1 MTASDFKCLFLPCH
15 KQMYWVAMRL
25 TANTVEAE
33 DLVQEAFMRLWLKR
47 NELHDVVSP
56 LSFGIRTMR
65 NIFLDRLRKRH
76 IRESDRDLAEVTITE
91 NATAESSLI
100 ATETLQSILLL
111 IEKLP
116 EQQRRIITMKDLEG
130 MTYEQIAQQTGLSEA
145 GVRTSLSRA
154 RQALRQQFK
163 ANNHDET
170 I

>member
-25 TANTVEAE
+25 TANTAEAE

-47 NELHDVVSP
+47 NDIHDLESP

-65 NIFLDRLRKRH
+65 NIFIDKQRRRH
-76 IRESDRDLAEVTITE
+76 IEERDCDPASIVVKENSTADSNMIAAETMQRV
-91 NATAESSLI
+91 
-100 ATETLQSILLL
+100 LLL

-130 MTYEQIAQQTGLSEA
+130 YTFEQIAQQTGLSEA

-154 RQALRQQFK
+154 RQTIRQQFK
-163 ANNHDET
+163 TNNEDET

>member
-25 TANTVEAE
+25 TGNTVEAE

-47 NELHDVVSP
+47 NDIHDLESP

-65 NIFLDRLRKRH
+65 NIFIDKQRRRH
-76 IRESDRDLAEVTITE
+76 IEERDCDPANIVVKENSTADSNMIAAETMQRV
-91 NATAESSLI
+91 
-100 ATETLQSILLL
+100 LLL

-130 MTYEQIAQQTGLSEA
+130 YTFEQIAQQTGLSEA

-154 RQALRQQFK
+154 RQTIRQQFK
-163 ANNHDET
+163 TNNEDET